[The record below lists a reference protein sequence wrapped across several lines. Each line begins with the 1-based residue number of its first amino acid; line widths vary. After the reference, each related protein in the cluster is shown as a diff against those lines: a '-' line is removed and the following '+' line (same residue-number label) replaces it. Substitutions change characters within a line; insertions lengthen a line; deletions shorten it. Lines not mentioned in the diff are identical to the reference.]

1 MSRLFGSHST
11 THSDGTR
18 LNWLTGARH
27 RLLLGVASLFLVL
40 FGSQCGVLTPGVNGL
55 ISLGDGYLVAENAQQ
70 MVIAVYKPNDFD
82 TTQMRPKNGAEPLA
96 HKILNNVNR
105 PPYLYELE
113 VKIPPQRVY
122 VFAFLDQDN
131 SGGLALTHN
140 DLYGVHRNNPV
151 EITDY
156 RIFNVFVRLDKI
168 YNRPPL
174 QFEVNHHFS
183 IPKPTEGNRLFVGL
197 WRPEEIGSNGIPKEG
212 TTPLSSAEMTEFTP
226 YPPWILRVKVDQ
238 LTESA
243 IPFVFVDRDN
253 KGGYTPA
260 ENDAYLIWKADPIS
274 LKNPINN
281 KLEVVLDST
290 YKTTP

>member
-1 MSRLFGSHST
+1 MSRLYDSHPEVSMNRYPLLRYPT
-11 THSDGTR
+11 TFSR
-18 LNWLTGARH
+18 WVLAAVS
-27 RLLLGVASLFLVL
+27 LLVVL
-40 FGSQCGVLTPGVNGL
+40 FGSQCGVITPGINGL

-70 MVIAVYKPNDFD
+70 MVIAVYKPSDFD

-96 HKILNNVNR
+96 HKVLNNVNR

-113 VKIPPQRVY
+113 VKIPSQRVY

-140 DLYGVHRNNPV
+140 DLYGVHLKNPV

-174 QFEVNHHFS
+174 RFEVNHHFS

-212 TTPLSSAEMTEFTP
+212 MTPLSYAEMTDFTP
-226 YPPWILRVKVDQ
+226 YPPWILNVKVDH
-238 LTESA
+238 LTEDA

-253 KGGYTPA
+253 KGGYTPT
-260 ENDAYLIWKADPIS
+260 ENDAYLTWKADPIP
-274 LKNPINN
+274 LKNPVNN

>member
-1 MSRLFGSHST
+1 MSRLYGSHSKVNKVGG
-11 THSDGTR
+11 SFS
-18 LNWLTGARH
+18 WLKGNLR
-27 RLLLGVASLFLVL
+27 RLLLFVGSLMFVL
-40 FGSQCGVLTPGVNGL
+40 LGSQCGVLTPGVNGI

-70 MVIAVYKPNDFD
+70 MVIAVYKPSDFD
-82 TTQMRPKNGAEPLA
+82 TTQMRPKNGVAPLA
-96 HKILNNVNR
+96 YKILNNVNR

-140 DLYGVHRNNPV
+140 DLYGIHLNNPV
-151 EITDY
+151 EITDF

-183 IPKPTEGNRLFVGL
+183 IPKPTKGNRLFVGL
-197 WRPEEIGSNGIPKEG
+197 WRPEEMGSNGIPQEG
-212 TTPLSSAEMTEFTP
+212 MTPLSFAEMTEFTP
-226 YPPWILRVKVDQ
+226 YPPWILSVKVDHI
-238 LTESA
+238 TEDV

-253 KGGYTPA
+253 KGGNTPK
-260 ENDAYLIWKADPIS
+260 ENDTYHTWKSDRIP
-274 LKNPINN
+274 LKNPVNN
-281 KLEVVLDST
+281 KLEVVLDSI
-290 YKTTP
+290 YKPTP